1 MFITLDSVLLVE
13 YELEQSQVGY
23 FPTAHIVFSRS
34 KLISIST
41 NRKQQE
47 QDKKKQAKKE
57 GAGLFP
63 NYRFLSS
70 SKEFD
75 NET

>member
-47 QDKKKQAKKE
+47 QDKKQAKKE
-57 GAGLFP
+57 GAVLFP
-63 NYRFLSS
+63 NYRF
-70 SKEFD
+70 FIFI
-75 NET
+75 ETV

>member
-47 QDKKKQAKKE
+47 QDKKQAKQE
-57 GAGLFP
+57 GAVLFP
-63 NYRFLSS
+63 NYRFLSL
-70 SKEFD
+70 SKQF
-75 NET
+75 NNKT

>member
-13 YELEQSQVGY
+13 QELEYSQVGY

-47 QDKKKQAKKE
+47 QDKKQAKKE
-57 GAGLFP
+57 GAVLFP
-63 NYRFLSS
+63 NYRFLSL
-70 SKEFD
+70 SKEF
-75 NET
+75 NNNTT